1 MANPLRKLLR
11 PNSAADFTAKLL
23 AKGEIKTAL
32 DIGCGTSSH
41 LQPFRPSLETT
52 GLDAFKNAID
62 TSKKHSVHDHYI
74 HADIL
79 KDNINAQFD
88 LITLYGLIEH
98 IPKSEGIKLLD
109 RIEKLSRKYIIF
121 ETPNGFVPQG
131 PEFGNEFQ
139 RHLSGWSIQEFESR
153 GYTVF
158 GTTGTR
164 YLRGYMAGPKYNFPG
179 CLFFDELLT
188 LLFQINNNQKHA
200 FNLVAIK
207 DLRGIPAKY
216 KKEDQP

>member
-11 PNSAADFTAKLL
+11 PKSAADFTARIV

-32 DIGCGTSSH
+32 DIGCGTYSH
-41 LQPFRPSLETT
+41 LQAFRPELETT
-52 GLDAFKNAID
+52 GLDAFIDAID
-62 TSKKHSVHDHYI
+62 TAKKRGVHDNYI

-79 KDNINAQFD
+79 KDQIDTQFD
-88 LITLYGLIEH
+88 LVTLYGLIEH
-98 IPKSEGIKLLD
+98 IPKTDGIKLLD

-139 RHLSGWSIQEFESR
+139 RHRSGWNIHEFENR
-153 GYTVF
+153 GYEVY

-164 YLRGYMAGPKYNFPG
+164 YLRGYMAGPKYNLPG
-179 CLFFDELLT
+179 SIFFDELLT
-188 LLFQINNNQKHA
+188 LFLRINNNPKHA

-207 DLRGIPAKY
+207 DVRGVSAIH
-216 KKEDQP
+216 KKGDQP